1 MKRLI
6 LASASPRRRDLLW
19 QIGWQPEICPGTGE
33 ENPREE
39 LPEEMV
45 KELSR
50 AKCLEVAG
58 KTQGEAL
65 VLGADTVVSQAGEVL
80 GKPKDA
86 EEAARMLKSLQG
98 NTHQVFT
105 GVTLAE
111 VLEGGI
117 GRIVTFAE
125 RTLVELYP
133 MTQEEI
139 QEYISTGQPFDKAGA
154 YGIQGYFARYV
165 KRIDGDYNNVV
176 GLPVAA
182 LYQNMA
188 RHFKSWF

>member
-6 LASASPRRRDLLW
+6 LASASPRRRDLLQ
-19 QIGWQPEICPGTGE
+19 QIGWQPEICPSTGE
-33 ENPREE
+33 ENPKEKI
-39 LPEEMV
+39 PEEMV

-50 AKCLEVAG
+50 GKCLEVASR
-58 KTQGEAL
+58 TQGDAL
-65 VLGADTVVSQAGEVL
+65 VLGADTVVSLGGEVL

-86 EEAARMLKSLQG
+86 REAAGMLRNLQG

-111 VLEGGI
+111 VLEGET
-117 GRIVTFAE
+117 GRVITFAE

-139 QEYISTGQPFDKAGA
+139 EEYISTGDPFDKAGS

-182 LYQNMA
+182 LYQTIKE
-188 RHFKSWF
+188 RLS